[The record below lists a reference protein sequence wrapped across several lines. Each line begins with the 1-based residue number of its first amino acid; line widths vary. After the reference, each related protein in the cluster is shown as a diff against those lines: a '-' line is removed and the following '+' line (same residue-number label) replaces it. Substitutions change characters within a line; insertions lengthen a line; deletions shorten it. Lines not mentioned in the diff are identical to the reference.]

1 MRFRGVC
8 VSLTLNFK
16 GFYMF
21 YIIQFD
27 IFDISLIDSRL
38 KDLYVACLF
47 SVTHFEK
54 AKKTHSR
61 SSFHHGSKKP
71 SSSYVPLTFVDV

>member
-1 MRFRGVC
+1 MRFRVFVC
-8 VSLTLNFK
+8 HIPFFK

-38 KDLYVACLF
+38 KDL
-47 SVTHFEK
+47 
-54 AKKTHSR
+54 
-61 SSFHHGSKKP
+61 
-71 SSSYVPLTFVDV
+71 